1 LCYAAW
7 FWQVADRCFNKV
19 IFAVAAIEKPCK
31 NAAVFAVAG
40 PHKPAVRAKLMIL
53 LPQIGQIASVVIT
66 GRVDGEGNLR
76 RMRLRTFDTSSENV
90 HVQHLIIDNILPSHL

>member
-1 LCYAAW
+1 
-7 FWQVADRCFNKV
+7 
-19 IFAVAAIEKPCK
+19 
-31 NAAVFAVAG
+31 
-40 PHKPAVRAKLMIL
+40 MIL